1 MTKRRIT
8 LVVDDDRRIRLGLEP
23 VDLAVLD
30 RLGVTVES
38 DEPIPEPDRVQE
50 FRVRIVTK
58 ATDTPLSSGEVRQWI
73 QRATRRH
80 VEAFTVTEV
89 EQLQSP
95 STDVVIHFEDPSD
108 AAWYRNMMRS
118 MLDYGAEIVTNK
130 SEFGFGPLPFRSKPH
145 PEAVIED
152 LQ

>member
-8 LVVDDDRRIRLGLEP
+8 LVVDDDERNAQGLGPFDSQFLI
-23 VDLAVLD
+23 
-30 RLGVTVES
+30 GTTVES
-38 DEPIPEPDRVQE
+38 DEVIPDPDHVHE
-50 FRVRIVTK
+50 FRVRITRE
-58 ATDTPLSSGEVRQWI
+58 ARYNPISIHEVRGGI
-73 QRATRRH
+73 QRAIYRIKD
-80 VEAFTVTEV
+80 VTVTEV

-130 SEFGFGPLPFRSKPH
+130 SEFSFGPLPFRSKPH

-152 LQ
+152 L